1 MTETCDRWSIAL
13 EQERQG
19 ELPADERAALEQHLV
34 GCARCR
40 AERAAIASLADALA
54 DPPAPPRAGWDDL
67 RARIE
72 RAHRR
77 RVREVGISLAVSVA
91 VGAALL
97 LVRARIVGSVFD
109 AFGSG
114 LAVGIA
120 FAICVAGG
128 ATWLAARRAAK
139 ALPGTDL
146 LAGIR
151 RQYDRRIRGTR
162 FFALYVPI
170 FMTGMAATASP
181 RLLGAGTAGLVMR
194 IGLVVLAVL
203 GALNSWFRVVPRL
216 TRELHELE
224 GR

>member
-1 MTETCDRWSIAL
+1 MIETCDRWSIAL

-19 ELPADERAALEQHLV
+19 ELPADERAALEQHLA

-40 AERAAIASLADALA
+40 AERAAIASLADALGS
-54 DPPAPPRAGWDDL
+54 PAAPRAGWDDL
-67 RARIE
+67 RARIDE
-72 RAHRR
+72 AHRR
-77 RVREVGISLAVSVA
+77 RKREVAVGLALSIVL
-91 VGAALL
+91 GAALL
-97 LVRARIVGSVFD
+97 LVRARIVGTVFD

-128 ATWLAARRAAK
+128 ATWLAARRAAR

-151 RQYDRRIRGTR
+151 RQYDRRIRGIR
-162 FFALYVPI
+162 FFSIYLPI
-170 FMTGMAATASP
+170 FMAWIAATASP
-181 RLLGAGTAGLVMR
+181 RLLGTGTPGLALR

-203 GALNSWFRVVPRL
+203 GALNSWFR
-216 TRELHELE
+216 
-224 GR
+224 

>member
-19 ELPADERAALEQHLV
+19 ELPADERAALEQHLA

-54 DPPAPPRAGWDDL
+54 DLPAPPRAGWDDL

-120 FAICVAGG
+120 FAICVAG
-128 ATWLAARRAAK
+128 
-139 ALPGTDL
+139 
-146 LAGIR
+146 
-151 RQYDRRIRGTR
+151 
-162 FFALYVPI
+162 
-170 FMTGMAATASP
+170 
-181 RLLGAGTAGLVMR
+181 
-194 IGLVVLAVL
+194 
-203 GALNSWFRVVPRL
+203 
-216 TRELHELE
+216 
-224 GR
+224 